1 MHSMFTQGETITELW
16 LYLSLYADVTDR
28 TGYEAMARWV
38 LRFVIAMRRKR
49 CTFEPRCEKTG
60 LRGFRPG
67 PTQTRLYNHKGLK
80 FRI

>member
-38 LRFVIAMRRKR
+38 LRFVIALRRKR
-49 CTFEPRCEKTG
+49 WTFEPRCEK
-60 LRGFRPG
+60 F
-67 PTQTRLYNHKGLK
+67 PTRSDTNQAVQPQKIAKGVK
-80 FRI
+80 FQI